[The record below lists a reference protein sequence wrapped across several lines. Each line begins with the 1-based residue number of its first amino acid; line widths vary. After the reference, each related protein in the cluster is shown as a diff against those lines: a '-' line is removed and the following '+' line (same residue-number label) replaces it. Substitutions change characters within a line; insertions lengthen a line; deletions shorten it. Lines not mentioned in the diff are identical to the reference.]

1 MRPLICGLMALV
13 CSGFLL
19 AGARAETRN
28 EAPAPFVL
36 GAHEVAEGQRA
47 DFRLEVPEGPGSPAT
62 FIPVSVLRGQGEGP
76 VVLMVAGVHGYEF
89 APVLAAQRLA
99 DEIDPAGLKGTLVI
113 VRVAHVAA
121 FEARSP
127 YVNPND
133 RKNLNRS
140 FPGSADGS
148 QTERIAHLLS
158 STLIPRADFVMD
170 VHSGDGAEWLDAF
183 IGVYSGPLAT
193 DYDKALAVAQAFG
206 FPNIVNYVMAT
217 QAQVDRTR
225 SLNRQ
230 AVAQGLPTVLV
241 EIGENGSRDERH
253 VEAIVTGVRRALS
266 TLGMMEPQPAAPSLS
281 PRYFEG
287 TTSVPAAHSGIW
299 EPVARRGR
307 DVTAGERLGEIRGYD
322 GRILETVLAPVSGFA
337 LYGLAGPP
345 VRQGDSVVTIAS
357 PVAAP

>member
-1 MRPLICGLMALV
+1 LALACAGFQPTAILAHSPLEGPRSFHLG
-13 CSGFLL
+13 GF
-19 AGARAETRN
+19 
-28 EAPAPFVL
+28 
-36 GAHEVAEGQRA
+36 EVAAGQRA
-47 DFRLEVPEGPGSPAT
+47 DIRLDIAEGPGSPAT
-62 FIPVSVLRGQGEGP
+62 FVPVTVLQGLSEGP

-89 APVLAAQRLA
+89 TPVLAAQRLA
-99 DEIDPAGLKGTLVI
+99 DEIDPADLRGTLVI

-140 FPGSADGS
+140 FPGSPEGS
-148 QTERIAHLLS
+148 QSERIAHLLS
-158 STLIPRADFVMD
+158 STLIPTADFVMD

-183 IGVYSGPLAT
+183 IGVYSGPLST
-193 DYDKALAVAQAFG
+193 DYDKALAVAEAFG
-206 FPNIVNYVMAT
+206 FPNIVTYAMNT

-266 TLGMMEPQPAAPSLS
+266 TLGVMEPQPAAPSVS

-299 EPVARRGR
+299 EPVTRRGR

-322 GRILETVLAPVSGFA
+322 GTILETVLAPVSGFA

-345 VRQGDSVVTIAS
+345 VRQGDSVVTIAT
-357 PVAAP
+357 PAR